1 QTEFTTLG
9 ALSTLP
15 VTTFDLVCYV
25 CDGEDECSLPLD
37 ELNTE
42 VCDEFSVC
50 SFINVTVD
58 FGPVLGTAID
68 FFRSCVPTVEG
79 VEGCITA
86 ERYVDDYIGAE
97 FSDVRDFIMGE
108 VGTACFCDDQLC
120 NTELGESESVFPQV
134 IQHMKY
140 LSTLPTDLVCYVCEG
155 EDECSLPL
163 DELNTE
169 VCDEFSVCSFINVT
183 VDFGPGLGTAID
195 FFRSCVPAVE
205 GVEGCITAERYV
217 DDYIGAEFSDVR
229 DFIMGEV
236 GTACFCEDQLCNLE
250 LGEPEDLVCYVCDGE
265 DECSLP
271 LDELNTEVCDEFSV
285 CSFINVTVDFGPVL
299 GTAIDFFRSCAQQL
313 KVLKAALQLKDT
325 LIDYIGAEFSDVRDF
340 IMGKWNSL
348 LL

>member
-1 QTEFTTLG
+1 MKY
-9 ALSTLP
+9 LSTLP
-15 VTTFDLVCYV
+15 TDLVCYV

-68 FFRSCVPTVEG
+68 FFRSC
-79 VEGCITA
+79 A
-86 ERYVDDYIGAE
+86 
-97 FSDVRDFIMGE
+97 
-108 VGTACFCDDQLC
+108 
-120 NTELGESESVFPQV
+120 
-134 IQHMKY
+134 
-140 LSTLPTDLVCYVCEG
+140 
-155 EDECSLPL
+155 
-163 DELNTE
+163 
-169 VCDEFSVCSFINVT
+169 
-183 VDFGPGLGTAID
+183 
-195 FFRSCVPAVE
+195 PAVE

-236 GTACFCEDQLCNLE
+236 GTACFCEDQLCNTE

-299 GTAIDFFRSCAQQL
+299 GTAIDFFRSC
-313 KVLKAALQLKDT
+313 VAAVEGVEGCITAERYVD
-325 LIDYIGAEFSDVRDF
+325 DYIGAEFSDVRDF
-340 IMGKWNSL
+340 IMGEVGTACFCDDQLCNTELGEPEDLVCYICDGEDECSLPLDELNTEVCDEFSVCLFINVTVDFGPVLGTAIDFFRSCVPAVEGVEGCITAERYVDDYIGAEFSDVRDFIMGEVGTACFCETNSVIQN
-348 LL
+348 